1 MERLSFKEAMQEAM
15 LDKSSL
21 ELRSSVNEHKEKKA
35 AIAPFAKSWFGNI
48 L

>member
-15 LDKSSL
+15 LDKSDL
-21 ELRSSVNEHKEKKA
+21 ELKSSATEQKEKKGVTV
-35 AIAPFAKSWFGNI
+35 PFAKSWFGNI